1 MRTHYCG
8 RVDETSIGKAVTVAG
23 WAHRRRDHGGVIF
36 VDLRDRE
43 GLLQIVFDPD
53 KADVFA
59 SAERVRNEFVLKVTG
74 LVRARPPGTAN
85 ANLKS
90 GQVEVLCQELEI
102 LNRSEPLPFQLDETV
117 SEEVRLRF
125 RYLDL
130 RREEMRERLLLRH
143 RITRAM
149 RHYLDEAGF
158 VDIETP
164 MLSKATPEGARDYL
178 VPSRTHA
185 GKFFALPQSPQI
197 YKQLLMISGFD
208 RYYQI
213 VRCFRDEDLRADR
226 QPEFTQL
233 DIETSFLDQAEI
245 QRLMEGL
252 IHHLFKQVL
261 GVELPSPMPRMSYAE
276 AMRRYGSDKPDLRVP
291 LELVDV
297 ADLVKGCDFK
307 VFAGPAAD
315 PRGRVTALC
324 VPQGGKLSRKEID
337 DYTAYVARY
346 GAKGLA
352 YIKVNELSKGREG
365 LQSPILKFLSDS
377 AISGIMQRVAAKDG
391 DLIFFGADSGK
402 VVSDALGALR
412 LKVGQDLKMVA
423 AGWRPLW
430 VVDFPMF
437 EWDEEA
443 KRWQAMHHPFTSP
456 ANLDSAALTA
466 SPGEAIAKAY
476 DMVLNGSEI
485 GGGSVRIHNQELQSA
500 VFDLLGISAEEA
512 RLKFGFLL
520 DALKFGAPPHGGI
533 AFGLDRLAM
542 LMAGA
547 DSIRDVIAFPKT
559 QTAADLLDGC
569 AHRGKRS
576 SASGTAHSR
585 AYAAEDRLTLAA
597 ISPARIRL
605 DRNLY
610 RGRRIS
616 AARAPP
622 AAGILAIRD
631 GQPRMG

>member
-8 RVDETSIGKAVTVAG
+8 QVNESLTGKVVTVAG

-53 KADVFA
+53 KAAVFA
-59 SAERVRNEFVLKVTG
+59 MAERVRNEFVLKVTG
-74 LVRARPPGTAN
+74 LVRVRPPGTAN
-85 ANLKS
+85 PHLKS
-90 GQVEVLCQELEI
+90 GQVEILCHELEI
-102 LNRSEPLPFQLDETV
+102 LNRCEPLPFQLDEHV
-117 SEEVRLRF
+117 SEEVRLRY
-125 RYLDL
+125 RYIDL

-233 DIETSFLDQAEI
+233 DIETSFLEQSQI
-245 QRLMEGL
+245 QELMEGL
-252 IHHLFKQVL
+252 VRHLFKQVL
-261 GVELPSPMPRMSYAE
+261 NVELPNPVPRMSYAE

-297 ADLVKGCDFK
+297 ADLVRGCDFK

-315 PRGRVTALC
+315 PRGRVTALR
-324 VPQGGKLSRKEID
+324 VPQGGRLSRKEID

-352 YIKVNELSKGREG
+352 YVKVNDVAKGREG
-365 LQSPILKFLSDS
+365 LQSPILKFLSD
-377 AISGIMQRVAAKDG
+377 AAVGGILERTGAADG

-412 LKVGQDLKMVA
+412 LKVGQDLKLVA

-437 EWDEEA
+437 EWDADA

-456 ANLDSAALTA
+456 ANLDYAALAA
-466 SPGEAIAKAY
+466 SPGEATAKAY

-485 GGGSVRIHNQELQSA
+485 GGGSVRIHSQELQSV
-500 VFDLLGISAEEA
+500 VFDLLDISPEEA
-512 RLKFGFLL
+512 RHKFGFLL

-559 QTAADLLDGC
+559 QTAADLLMD
-569 AHRGKRS
+569 APTEVSEAQLRELH
-576 SASGTAHSR
+576 
-585 AYAAEDRLTLAA
+585 
-597 ISPARIRL
+597 IRV
-605 DRNLY
+605 RV
-610 RGRRIS
+610 
-616 AARAPP
+616 PP
-622 AAGILAIRD
+622 KIE
-631 GQPRMG
+631 

>member
-1 MRTHYCG
+1 VFFHYLVDFAMRTHYCG
-8 RVDETSIGKAVTVAG
+8 QVDGSLVGQTITVAG
-23 WAHRRRDHGGVIF
+23 WAQRRRDHGGVIF

-53 KADVFA
+53 RASVFA
-59 SAERVRNEFVLKVTG
+59 LAERVRNEFVLKVTG
-74 LVRARPPGTAN
+74 LVRARPSGTAN

-90 GQVEVLCQELEI
+90 GQVEVLCQQLEI
-102 LNRSEPLPFQLDETV
+102 LNRSEPLPFQLDESV

-130 RREEMRERLLLRH
+130 RRDEMRERLMLRH

-149 RHYLDEAGF
+149 RRYLDEAGF

-164 MLSKATPEGARDYL
+164 TLSKATPEGARDYL

-213 VRCFRDEDLRADR
+213 ARCYRDEDLRADR

-233 DIETSFLDQAEI
+233 DIETSFLDQLEI
-245 QRLMEGL
+245 QALMEKL
-252 IHHLFKQVL
+252 VHELFKTVL
-261 GVELPSPMPRMSYAE
+261 AVELPSPMPRMSYQDAI
-276 AMRRYGSDKPDLRVP
+276 RRYGSDKPDLRIP

-315 PRGRVTALC
+315 PNGRVTALC
-324 VPQGGKLSRKEID
+324 VPQGGKLTRKEID

-352 YIKVNELSKGREG
+352 YVKVNELAKGREG
-365 LQSPILKFLSDS
+365 LQSPILKFLSD
-377 AISGIMQRVAAKDG
+377 AAVGGIMQRTGAKDG
-391 DLIFFGADSGK
+391 DLIFFGADTAK

-412 LKVGQDLKMVA
+412 LKVGQDLKMVEP
-423 AGWRPLW
+423 GWRPLW

-437 EWDEEA
+437 EWDKETQ
-443 KRWQAMHHPFTSP
+443 RWQAMHHPFTSP
-456 ANLDSAALTA
+456 ANLDPAALTS
-466 SPGEAIAKAY
+466 SPGEAVAKAY

-512 RLKFGFLL
+512 RIKFGFLL
-520 DALKFGAPPHGGI
+520 DALKYGAPPHGGI

-559 QTAADLLDGC
+559 QTAADPLTDAPTEVSDAQLREV
-569 AHRGKRS
+569 HIRVR
-576 SASGTAHSR
+576 TAPKI
-585 AYAAEDRLTLAA
+585 E
-597 ISPARIRL
+597 
-605 DRNLY
+605 
-610 RGRRIS
+610 
-616 AARAPP
+616 
-622 AAGILAIRD
+622 
-631 GQPRMG
+631 

>member
-8 RVDETSIGKAVTVAG
+8 RVDESLIGKVVTVAG

-53 KADVFA
+53 KADMFA

-74 LVRARPPGTAN
+74 VVRARPPGTAN

-90 GQVEVLCQELEI
+90 GQVEVLCQDLEI

-245 QRLMEGL
+245 QQLMEGL
-252 IHHLFKQVL
+252 IHQLFRVVL
-261 GVELPSPMPRMSYAE
+261 GVELPSPMPRMSYEE

-324 VPQGGKLSRKEID
+324 VPQGGKLTRKEID

-352 YIKVNELSKGREG
+352 YVKVNELAKGREG
-365 LQSPILKFLSDS
+365 LQSPILKFLSDA
-377 AISGIMQRVAAKDG
+377 AINGIVQRVAAKDG
-391 DLIFFGADSGK
+391 DLVFFGADTAK

-423 AGWRPLW
+423 PGWRPLW

-437 EWDEEA
+437 EWDADA

-456 ANLDSAALTA
+456 SNLDYAALAA

-485 GGGSVRIHNQELQSA
+485 GGGSVRIHNQELQSV
-500 VFDLLGISAEEA
+500 VFDLLGITAEEA

-520 DALKFGAPPHGGI
+520 DALKYGAPPHGGI

-559 QTAADLLDGC
+559 QTAADLLMD
-569 AHRGKRS
+569 APTEVSEAQLRELH
-576 SASGTAHSR
+576 
-585 AYAAEDRLTLAA
+585 
-597 ISPARIRL
+597 IRV
-605 DRNLY
+605 RT
-610 RGRRIS
+610 
-616 AARAPP
+616 PP
-622 AAGILAIRD
+622 KIE
-631 GQPRMG
+631 